1 MKNKTFTDQK
11 FQPLW
16 IILMNMWQYNQIGK
30 VENPDNGVFFLSWF
44 SNQKISGNNFII
56 IEIGHKN
63 NFWYFLN
70 FQKDFQIL
78 NFPIPVF

>member
-1 MKNKTFTDQK
+1 MNNTYEHVTV
-11 FQPLW
+11 QPDW
-16 IILMNMWQYNQIGK
+16 ESGESGQWS
-30 VENPDNGVFFLSWF
+30 VFLSWF